1 MGRPPPTTCN
11 TRNGPADNEALKRRG
26 ARTIWL
32 DPEMAPGC
40 PADRQTC
47 LTMKVPIGM
56 ALRQTT
62 GFVESLLR
70 LTGLDWTV
78 PDFSTLS
85 RRQKTLAV
93 NIPYRGSKGPLH
105 LLIDS
110 TGIKVEGEGEW
121 HARKHGGP
129 KRRVWR
135 KIHIGIDEKTLEVRA
150 AEFTTSDV
158 GDAPML
164 PELLDR
170 FRVRR
175 AILIGHSDGASIAL
189 IHAGGAAARARI
201 AGVVCLAPHVFN
213 EELCVASI
221 REAKI
226 AYETTDLPARLGR
239 HHADPEHTFRGW
251 NDIWLHPDFWHW
263 NIEEFLPSIGVP
275 VMVVQGEDDE
285 YGTIAQVEAIEAQ
298 VPGPVERVLLPAC
311 RHSPHRDQP
320 AATALSHQPPSLP

>member
-1 MGRPPPTTCN
+1 MICPGPVSQIARWISLVAPMWSPGCMGRPPPTTCN

-129 KRRVWR
+129 KQRVVR
-135 KIHIGIDEKTLEVRA
+135 ERHLVIGEENLEVR
-150 AEFTTSDV
+150 T
-158 GDAPML
+158 
-164 PELLDR
+164 R
-170 FRVRR
+170 
-175 AILIGHSDGASIAL
+175 
-189 IHAGGAAARARI
+189 
-201 AGVVCLAPHVFN
+201 
-213 EELCVASI
+213 
-221 REAKI
+221 
-226 AYETTDLPARLGR
+226 
-239 HHADPEHTFRGW
+239 
-251 NDIWLHPDFWHW
+251 
-263 NIEEFLPSIGVP
+263 
-275 VMVVQGEDDE
+275 
-285 YGTIAQVEAIEAQ
+285 
-298 VPGPVERVLLPAC
+298 
-311 RHSPHRDQP
+311 
-320 AATALSHQPPSLP
+320 